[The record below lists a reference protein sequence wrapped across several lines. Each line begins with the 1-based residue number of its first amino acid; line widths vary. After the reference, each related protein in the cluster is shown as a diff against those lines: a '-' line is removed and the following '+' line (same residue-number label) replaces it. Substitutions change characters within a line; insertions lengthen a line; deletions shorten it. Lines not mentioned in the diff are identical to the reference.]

1 MSQDSEKLSAASHAS
16 SVTPMMKQ
24 YLEMKEQY
32 PDTILFYRIGD
43 FYEMFYDDA
52 VTAAKVLDIVLTSRN
67 KNDPNPVP
75 LCGVPYHSAQPYL
88 EKLVSKGYKVAIC
101 DQVEDPATAK
111 GVVRREVTRVLTP
124 GVAGLLETGGD
135 LSPRSVHYLL
145 AVHFGTKSWGLSLME
160 VSTGDFRVTE
170 ITPQWEVLREEISRL
185 RPREILVSDQ
195 AYPEILTQKQKFPDE
210 ICVTRLPDWV
220 WEEAY
225 ARKLLLDQFRV
236 ATLSGFQCEDIPQA
250 VIAAG
255 ATLYYIKQT
264 QKVARFDHLT
274 SLKRFERKETMILG
288 EETRENLNLN
298 ELIDHVD
305 RTRTS
310 LGRRKLADWF
320 LSPLIHKSKIET
332 RLDAVEELR
341 KRKDLSMGLQSSL
354 ERVYDLERINGR
366 LSLGSANAR
375 DLRALSESLIA
386 LKRLESPLSEL
397 SAPALKKIRDH
408 WNSFEEL
415 SAEIASHVIEEPPFA
430 LKDGGLIRDGVNAE
444 LDGLRSLR
452 QDAKSSIAAIEE
464 REKKRTGIATLKV
477 QYNRVFGYF
486 IEVTASH
493 LTKVPSD
500 YIRKQTLANSERYIT
515 PELKDFEDKVMGA
528 DGRIKALEY
537 EIFCGL
543 REKALARV
551 PELQAQ
557 AERVAEL
564 DVYLSL
570 AHYARDSKGVRP
582 VIEESGVIQIKAGR
596 HPLVEKR
603 LPAGSFVANDVRMDS
618 SLERLMMITGP
629 NMAGKSTIIRQ
640 TGVIA
645 LMAQVGAFVP
655 AASATIGIVD
665 RIFTRVGAA
674 DRLARGE
681 STFMVEMCETA
692 HILHHATDKS
702 LVLLDE
708 IGRGTS
714 TFDGVS
720 IAWAVAEHLHDKI
733 RARTMFATHYHE
745 LIDLAVLCPGI
756 KNYNVLIKEEGEEVT
771 FLYRLVPGGM
781 SHSYGIHVARLAGLP
796 PAVVDRAKE
805 VLKNLEQGEFEPS
818 GSPTISKK
826 RKKNEGQFGLF

>member
-1 MSQDSEKLSAASHAS
+1 MDS
-16 SVTPMMKQ
+16 
-24 YLEMKEQY
+24 
-32 PDTILFYRIGD
+32 
-43 FYEMFYDDA
+43 
-52 VTAAKVLDIVLTSRN
+52 
-67 KNDPNPVP
+67 
-75 LCGVPYHSAQPYL
+75 
-88 EKLVSKGYKVAIC
+88 
-101 DQVEDPATAK
+101 
-111 GVVRREVTRVLTP
+111 
-124 GVAGLLETGGD
+124 
-135 LSPRSVHYLL
+135 
-145 AVHFGTKSWGLSLME
+145 
-160 VSTGDFRVTE
+160 
-170 ITPQWEVLREEISRL
+170 
-185 RPREILVSDQ
+185 
-195 AYPEILTQKQKFPDE
+195 
-210 ICVTRLPDWV
+210 
-220 WEEAY
+220 
-225 ARKLLLDQFRV
+225 
-236 ATLSGFQCEDIPQA
+236 
-250 VIAAG
+250 
-255 ATLYYIKQT
+255 
-264 QKVARFDHLT
+264 
-274 SLKRFERKETMILG
+274 
-288 EETRENLNLN
+288 
-298 ELIDHVD
+298 
-305 RTRTS
+305 
-310 LGRRKLADWF
+310 
-320 LSPLIHKSKIET
+320 
-332 RLDAVEELR
+332 VEELR

-354 ERVYDLERINGR
+354 ERVYDLERINSR
-366 LSLGSANAR
+366 LSMGSANAR

-397 SAPALKKIRDH
+397 NSPALKKIKDD
-408 WNSFEEL
+408 WNAFEEL
-415 SAEIASHVIEEPPFA
+415 SSEIASHIIEEPPFA
-430 LKDGGLIRDGVNAE
+430 LKDGGLIREGVHAE
-444 LDGLRSLR
+444 LDELRSLR
-452 QDAKSSIAAIEE
+452 QDAKSSIAAIED
-464 REKKRTGIATLKV
+464 REKKRTGITTLKV

-493 LTKVPSD
+493 LTKVPTD

-515 PELKDFEDKVMGA
+515 PELKEFEDKVMGA

-537 EIFCGL
+537 EIFCSL
-543 REKALARV
+543 REKALAKV
-551 PELQAQ
+551 PQLQAQ

-564 DVYLSL
+564 DAYLSL

-582 VIEESGVIQIKAGR
+582 QIEDSGIILIKAGR
-596 HPLVEKR
+596 HPLVEKNI
-603 LPAGSFVANDVRMDS
+603 PAGSFVANDIKMDS

-655 AASATIGIVD
+655 AASAIIGIVD

-681 STFMVEMCETA
+681 STFMVEMSETA
-692 HILHHATDKS
+692 HILHHATEKS

-720 IAWAVAEHLHDKI
+720 IAWAVAEYLHDKI

-756 KNYNVLIKEEGEEVT
+756 INYNVLIKEEGDDVT

-796 PAVVDRAKE
+796 PSVVERAKE